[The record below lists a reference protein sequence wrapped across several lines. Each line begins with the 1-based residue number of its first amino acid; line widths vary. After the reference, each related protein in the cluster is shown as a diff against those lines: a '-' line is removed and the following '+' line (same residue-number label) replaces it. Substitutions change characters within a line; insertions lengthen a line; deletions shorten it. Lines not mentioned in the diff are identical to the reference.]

1 MNPSEIFEGEN
12 SSLRKTFDQ
21 VGEEELSDELAQAFQ
36 DFYFSKG
43 ALISRETWEETL
55 FMMRQY
61 EKRHAQHLQEKIE
74 AIDFYGWN
82 TSTQRMIKDKIIKSL

>member
-43 ALISRETWEETL
+43 ALISRET
-55 FMMRQY
+55 
-61 EKRHAQHLQEKIE
+61 
-74 AIDFYGWN
+74 
-82 TSTQRMIKDKIIKSL
+82 